1 MGVGGDRL
9 HDWIL
14 GLRSWRAAHGHEG
27 GTSSHES
34 DRFGKAFASLGSV
47 IMGHTM
53 FENGL
58 EPWGERPPF
67 GCDVYVLTH
76 RARDPLKKANTTF
89 HFIDGGVEAALER
102 ARESAGEKN
111 VQVAGG
117 GIAISQFIAAGL
129 LDEIEVH
136 TVPVLFGNG
145 VPLFSKLG
153 DAQIELEPIEVFVG
167 ETGVVHSKYRIA
179 R

>member
-14 GLRSWRAAHGHEG
+14 DLKSWRRAHGHEG
-27 GTSSHES
+27 GKGGIES
-34 DRFGKAFASLGSV
+34 DRFGASFASLGSV

-53 FENGL
+53 FENAEG
-58 EPWGERPPF
+58 PWGEKPPF
-67 GCDVYVLTH
+67 GCDVYVLAH
-76 RARDPLKKANTTF
+76 RPRDPLTKATTTF
-89 HFIDGGVEAALER
+89 HFVDDGVEAALAAAR
-102 ARESAGEKN
+102 ASAGEKN

-129 LDEIEVH
+129 LDELTIH
-136 TVPVLFGNG
+136 TVPVLLGSG
-145 VPLFSKLG
+145 VPLFGNLG
-153 DAQIELEPIEVFVG
+153 DGPIELEPFEVYVG
-167 ETGVVHSKYRIA
+167 ESGVQHSSYRFA